1 MKRELNIVSY
11 LNIIS
16 VLQLN
21 CKEIR
26 TLRSVKNYH
35 MEIVLVTRPAYAQT
49 YIQMRTSFQ
58 GWQYAGSWWGGL
70 TKEFLMDEG
79 EYIKHIEILLSST

>member
-1 MKRELNIVSY
+1 
-11 LNIIS
+11 
-16 VLQLN
+16 
-21 CKEIR
+21 
-26 TLRSVKNYH
+26 
-35 MEIVLVTRPAYAQT
+35 MEIVLMTGPAYAQT

-79 EYIKHIEILLSST
+79 EYIKHFEIYYQVFKTYSISYKIHFSLMKYC

>member
-1 MKRELNIVSY
+1 
-11 LNIIS
+11 
-16 VLQLN
+16 
-21 CKEIR
+21 
-26 TLRSVKNYH
+26 

-79 EYIKHIEILLSST
+79 EYIKHIEILLWGGRKKVD